1 LINQIVT
8 NIATR
13 EFARALK
20 FEEGVIPELPFCS
33 DEKTRLLYMHIP
45 FCEELCPYCSFH
57 RITFT
62 EPLTRKYFKAL
73 RREINLYQGKG
84 YKFKGIYVGG
94 GTPTVLIDE
103 LAETL
108 LLAREIFPVQDIS
121 VETNPNHLTSNNIE
135 ILQQSGVQRLSVG
148 VQTFN
153 DDMLKKIGRYEKYG
167 SGEIIAERLKNTQ
180 GCFDTLNADMIFNF
194 PGQTPQMLNEDLTIL
209 LNLNM
214 EQTTFYPLM
223 VSAITQGIM
232 EKTIGAVDFKGEQKL
247 YELIVRRLE
256 KNYDFSS
263 AWCFSRKKALSG
275 VPSDRSRRLP
285 VITRP
290 SANEACPRP
299 DWEDAFLPQ
308 LEPGDSKSRG
318 IDEYV
323 VDYDEYAGL
332 GSGAIGY
339 LHGTCYS
346 NTFDIAE
353 YIASLEQG
361 RLPLKASRKFDLH
374 DQMSYDFLMKLFS
387 TKLDITA
394 LQEKYNG
401 KFLKTLWKE
410 IAAFEIVRAFRY
422 FPPYLHLTPRG
433 HYLWVIMMREF
444 FIAVNNFREYCRKQA
459 NII

>member
-1 LINQIVT
+1 MSLINQIVT
-8 NIATR
+8 YMVKR
-13 EFARALK
+13 EFARSLK
-20 FEEGVIPELPFCS
+20 FEEGTFPELPSCN
-33 DEKTRLLYMHIP
+33 DDKQRLLYIHIP

-57 RITFT
+57 RITFEET
-62 EPLTRKYFKAL
+62 LTKRYFNAL
-73 RREINLYQGKG
+73 RREIKIYHEKG

-108 LLAREIFPVQDIS
+108 NLTREVFSITDIS
-121 VETNPNHLTSNNIE
+121 VETNPNHLNSKNIE
-135 ILQQSGVQRLSVG
+135 ILQQSGVKRLSVG

-153 DDMLKKIGRYEKYG
+153 DDLLKIIGRYDKYG
-167 SGEIIAERLKNTQ
+167 SGKTIVERLKNTQ

-194 PGQTPQMLNEDLTIL
+194 PGQTSEMLDADLAIL

-214 EQTTFYPLM
+214 EQVTFYPLM
-223 VSAITQGIM
+223 ISALTQEIM
-232 EKTIGAVDFKGEQKL
+232 GKTIGNIDFRGEEKL
-247 YELIVRRLE
+247 YKLIVRRLE

-263 AWCFSRKKALSG
+263 AWCFSRKKTL
-275 VPSDRSRRLP
+275 
-285 VITRP
+285 
-290 SANEACPRP
+290 
-299 DWEDAFLPQ
+299 
-308 LEPGDSKSRG
+308 

-346 NTFDIAE
+346 NTFDIE
-353 YIASLEQG
+353 KYIASLEQG
-361 RLPLKASRKFDLH
+361 KLPLQASRKFDLH
-374 DQMSYDFLMKLFS
+374 DQMSYDFMMKLFS

-401 KFLKTLWKE
+401 KFLNTLWKE

-422 FPPYLHLTPRG
+422 FPPYLHLTPRCR
-433 HYLWVIMMREF
+433 YLWVIMMREF
-444 FIAVNNFREYCRKQA
+444 FIAVNNFRDYCRKQA
-459 NII
+459 SLEY

>member
-8 NIATR
+8 NIAKR

-20 FEEGVIPELPFCS
+20 FEEGVLPELPSCS
-33 DEKTRLLYMHIP
+33 DEKPRLLYMHIP

-57 RITFT
+57 RITFN

-73 RREINLYQGKG
+73 RREIKLYQEKG
-84 YKFKGIYVGG
+84 YKFNGIYVGG

-103 LAETL
+103 LVETL
-108 LLAREIFPVQDIS
+108 HLAREIFPIQAIS
-121 VETNPNHLTSNNIE
+121 VETNPNHLNSKNIE

-153 DDMLKKIGRYEKYG
+153 NDLLKKIGRYEKYG
-167 SGEIIAERLKNTQ
+167 SGEVIAERLKNTQ

-194 PGQTPQMLNEDLTIL
+194 PGQTLQMLDEDLTIL

-223 VSAITQGIM
+223 VSSITQETMG
-232 EKTIGAVDFKGEQKL
+232 KTIGAVDFKGEQKL

-263 AWCFSRKKALSG
+263 AWCFSRKKAL
-275 VPSDRSRRLP
+275 
-285 VITRP
+285 
-290 SANEACPRP
+290 
-299 DWEDAFLPQ
+299 
-308 LEPGDSKSRG
+308 

-387 TKLDITA
+387 TKLDIAA
-394 LQEKYNG
+394 LQKKYND

-444 FIAVNNFREYCRKQA
+444 FIAVNNFREHCRRQA
-459 NII
+459 NIV

>member
-8 NIATR
+8 KIAQR

-20 FEEGVIPELPFCS
+20 FEEGILPELPSCN
-33 DEKTRLLYMHIP
+33 DEKQRLLYMHIP
-45 FCEELCPYCSFH
+45 FCEKLCPYCSFH
-57 RITFT
+57 RVTFN

-73 RREINLYQGKG
+73 RREIKIYRKEG
-84 YKFKGIYVGG
+84 YKFNGVYVGG

-108 LLAREIFPVQDIS
+108 HLARDIFPIQAIS
-121 VETNPNHLTSNNIE
+121 VETNPNHLISNNIE
-135 ILQQSGVQRLSVG
+135 ILQQIGVNRLSVG

-153 DDMLKKIGRYEKYG
+153 DELLKKIGRYEKYG
-167 SGEIIAERLKNTQ
+167 SGEVIAERLKNTQ

-194 PGQTPQMLNEDLTIL
+194 PGQTPQMLDEDLTIL

-214 EQTTFYPLM
+214 DQTTFYPLM
-223 VSAITQGIM
+223 VSSITQEMMG
-232 EKTIGAVDFKGEQKL
+232 KTIGAVDFKGEQKL
-247 YELIVRRLE
+247 YKLIVRRLE

-263 AWCFSRKKALSG
+263 AWCFSRKKAL
-275 VPSDRSRRLP
+275 
-285 VITRP
+285 
-290 SANEACPRP
+290 
-299 DWEDAFLPQ
+299 
-308 LEPGDSKSRG
+308 

-361 RLPLKASRKFDLH
+361 RLPLKASRKFNLH

-387 TKLDITA
+387 TKLDIA
-394 LQEKYNG
+394 VLQEKYNG

-422 FPPYLHLTPRG
+422 FPPYLYLTPRG

-444 FIAVNNFREYCRKQA
+444 FIAVNNFREYCWKQV

>member
-1 LINQIVT
+1 VLSLINQIVT
-8 NIATR
+8 KIAKR

-20 FEEGVIPELPFCS
+20 FKEGILPELPSCN
-33 DEKTRLLYMHIP
+33 DEKQRLLYMHIP

-57 RITFT
+57 RIAFT

-73 RREINLYQGKG
+73 RREIKIYQEKG

-108 LLAREIFPVQDIS
+108 HLAREIFPIQAIS
-121 VETNPNHLTSNNIE
+121 VETNPNHLNSKNIE
-135 ILQQSGVQRLSVG
+135 ILQQNGVNRLSVG

-153 DDMLKKIGRYEKYG
+153 DDLLKKIGRYEKYG
-167 SGEIIAERLKNTQ
+167 SGEVIAERLKNTQ

-194 PGQTPQMLNEDLTIL
+194 PGQTPQMLDEDLAIL
-209 LNLNM
+209 LKLNM
-214 EQTTFYPLM
+214 DQTTFYPLM
-223 VSAITQGIM
+223 VSAITQGTM
-232 EKTIGAVDFKGEQKL
+232 EKTIGTVDFSGEQKL

-263 AWCFSRKKALSG
+263 AWCFSRKKAL
-275 VPSDRSRRLP
+275 
-285 VITRP
+285 
-290 SANEACPRP
+290 
-299 DWEDAFLPQ
+299 
-308 LEPGDSKSRG
+308 

-346 NTFDIAE
+346 NTFDIAG
-353 YIASLEQG
+353 YIDSLEQG
-361 RLPLKASRKFDLH
+361 RLPLKASRKFNLH

-387 TKLDITA
+387 TKLDIAA

>member
-1 LINQIVT
+1 MINQIVT
-8 NIATR
+8 KIAKR
-13 EFARALK
+13 EFARSLK
-20 FEEGVIPELPFCS
+20 FEEGILPKLPS
-33 DEKTRLLYMHIP
+33 SGDEKPRLLYMHIP

-57 RITFT
+57 RIAFT

-73 RREINLYQGKG
+73 RREIKLYQEKG

-108 LLAREIFPVQDIS
+108 HLAREIFPIKDIS
-121 VETNPNHLTSNNIE
+121 VETNPNHLTAKNIE
-135 ILQQSGVQRLSVG
+135 ILQQSGINRLSVG

-153 DDMLKKIGRYEKYG
+153 DDLLKKIGRYEKYG
-167 SGEIIAERLKNTQ
+167 SGDVIAERLKNTQ

-194 PGQTPQMLNEDLTIL
+194 PGQTSEMLDEDLTIL

-214 EQTTFYPLM
+214 NQTTFYPLM
-223 VSAITQGIM
+223 VSSITQETM
-232 EKTIGAVDFKGEQKL
+232 KKTIGAVDFRGEQKL

-256 KNYDFSS
+256 NNYDFSS
-263 AWCFSRKKALSG
+263 AWCFSRKKALSEA
-275 VPSDRSRRLP
+275 PL
-285 VITRP
+285 ITRP
-290 SANEACPRP
+290 LASAAGPRL
-299 DWEDAFLPQ
+299 DR
-308 LEPGDSKSRG
+308 GDSKSRG

-361 RLPLKASRKFDLH
+361 RLPLKASRKFNLH

-387 TKLDITA
+387 TNLDIA
-394 LQEKYNG
+394 AMQEKYNG

-410 IAAFEIVRAFRY
+410 IAAFEIIRAFRY
-422 FPPYLHLTPRG
+422 FPPYMHLTPRG

-459 NII
+459 GIL

>member
-1 LINQIVT
+1 MINQIVT
-8 NIATR
+8 NIVKR

-20 FEEGVIPELPFCS
+20 FEEGVLPELPSCN
-33 DEKTRLLYMHIP
+33 DEKPRLLYMHIP

-57 RITFT
+57 RIAFT
-62 EPLTRKYFKAL
+62 EPLTRKYFQAL
-73 RREINLYQGKG
+73 RQEIKIYHEKG

-108 LLAREIFPVQDIS
+108 HLAREIFPIQAIS
-121 VETNPNHLTSNNIE
+121 VETNPNHLNSKNIE
-135 ILQQSGVQRLSVG
+135 ILQQSGVNRLSVG

-153 DDMLKKIGRYEKYG
+153 DDLLKKIGRYEKYG
-167 SGEIIAERLKNTQ
+167 SGKDIAQKLKNTQ

-194 PGQTPQMLNEDLTIL
+194 PGQTSQMLNEDLAIL

-214 EQTTFYPLM
+214 DQTTFYPLM
-223 VSAITQGIM
+223 VSSITQETMG
-232 EKTIGAVDFKGEQKL
+232 KTIGAVDFRSEQKL
-247 YELIVRRLE
+247 YELIVQRLE

-263 AWCFSRKKALSG
+263 AWCFSRKKAL
-275 VPSDRSRRLP
+275 
-285 VITRP
+285 
-290 SANEACPRP
+290 
-299 DWEDAFLPQ
+299 
-308 LEPGDSKSRG
+308 

-339 LHGTCYS
+339 MHGTCYS

-353 YIASLEQG
+353 YIASLEKN
-361 RLPLKASRKFDLH
+361 RLPLKASRSFDLH
-374 DQMSYDFLMKLFS
+374 DQMSYDFMMKLFS

-459 NII
+459 GII

>member
-1 LINQIVT
+1 MINQIVT
-8 NIATR
+8 KIAKR

-20 FEEGVIPELPFCS
+20 FEDGILPELSSCR
-33 DEKTRLLYMHIP
+33 DEKLRLLYLHIP

-73 RREINLYQGKG
+73 RREIKLYQEKG

-103 LAETL
+103 LVETL
-108 LLAREIFPVQDIS
+108 HLAREIFPIQDIS
-121 VETNPNHLTSNNIE
+121 VETNPNHLTSKNIE

-153 DDMLKKIGRYEKYG
+153 DDLLKKIGRYEKYG
-167 SGEIIAERLKNTQ
+167 SSEEIAQKLKNTQ

-194 PGQTPQMLNEDLTIL
+194 PGQTLQMLDEDLAIL

-223 VSAITQGIM
+223 VSSITQETMG
-232 EKTIGAVDFKGEQKL
+232 KTIGVVDFRGEQKL

-263 AWCFSRKKALSG
+263 AWCFSRKKAL
-275 VPSDRSRRLP
+275 
-285 VITRP
+285 
-290 SANEACPRP
+290 
-299 DWEDAFLPQ
+299 
-308 LEPGDSKSRG
+308 

-339 LHGTCYS
+339 MHGTCYS
-346 NTFDIAE
+346 NTFDIE
-353 YIASLEQG
+353 GYIASLEQG
-361 RLPLKASRKFDLH
+361 RLPLKDSRKFDLH

-387 TKLDITA
+387 TKLDIDA
-394 LQEKYNG
+394 LQKKYDG
-401 KFLKTLWKE
+401 QFLKTLWKE

-459 NII
+459 NIE

>member
-8 NIATR
+8 KIAKR

-20 FEEGVIPELPFCS
+20 FEEGILPELPSCN
-33 DEKTRLLYMHIP
+33 DEKPRLLYMHIP

-62 EPLTRKYFKAL
+62 EPITRKYFKAL
-73 RREINLYQGKG
+73 RREIKLYQEKG

-108 LLAREIFPVQDIS
+108 HMAREIFPIQAIS
-121 VETNPNHLTSNNIE
+121 VETNPNHLTSRNIE
-135 ILQQSGVQRLSVG
+135 ILQKSGVQRLSVG

-153 DDMLKKIGRYEKYG
+153 DDLLKKIGRYEKYG
-167 SGEIIAERLKNTQ
+167 SGKVIAERLKNTQ

-194 PGQTPQMLNEDLTIL
+194 PGQTSQMLDEDLSIL
-209 LNLNM
+209 LKLNM
-214 EQTTFYPLM
+214 DQTTFYPLM
-223 VSAITQGIM
+223 VSAITQKTM
-232 EKTIGAVDFKGEQKL
+232 EKTIGIVDFRGEQKL

-263 AWCFSRKKALSG
+263 AWCFSRKKAL
-275 VPSDRSRRLP
+275 
-285 VITRP
+285 
-290 SANEACPRP
+290 
-299 DWEDAFLPQ
+299 
-308 LEPGDSKSRG
+308 

-346 NTFDIAE
+346 NTFDIAG
-353 YIASLEQG
+353 YIDSLEQSK
-361 RLPLKASRKFDLH
+361 LPLKASRKFNLH

-387 TKLDITA
+387 TKLDIEA

-422 FPPYLHLTPRG
+422 FPPYLHLTLRG

>member
-1 LINQIVT
+1 MINQIVT
-8 NIATR
+8 NIAKR

-20 FEEGVIPELPFCS
+20 FEEGVLPELPSCN
-33 DEKTRLLYMHIP
+33 DEKPRLLYMHIP

-73 RREINLYQGKG
+73 RREIKIYHEKG

-108 LLAREIFPVQDIS
+108 HLAREIFPIQAIS
-121 VETNPNHLTSNNIE
+121 VETNPNHLNSKNIE
-135 ILQQSGVQRLSVG
+135 ILQQSGVNRLSVG

-153 DDMLKKIGRYEKYG
+153 DDLLKKIGRYEKYG
-167 SGEIIAERLKNTQ
+167 SGEDIAQKLKNTQ

-194 PGQTPQMLNEDLTIL
+194 PGQTSQMLNEDLAIL

-214 EQTTFYPLM
+214 DQTTFYPLM
-223 VSAITQGIM
+223 VSSITQETMG
-232 EKTIGAVDFKGEQKL
+232 KTIGAVDFRSEQKL
-247 YELIVRRLE
+247 YELIVQRLE

-263 AWCFSRKKALSG
+263 AWCFSRKKAL
-275 VPSDRSRRLP
+275 
-285 VITRP
+285 
-290 SANEACPRP
+290 
-299 DWEDAFLPQ
+299 
-308 LEPGDSKSRG
+308 

-323 VDYDEYAGL
+323 VDYDEYAGS

-339 LHGTCYS
+339 MHGTCYS

-353 YIASLEQG
+353 YIASLEKN
-361 RLPLKASRKFDLH
+361 RLPLKASRSFDLH
-374 DQMSYDFLMKLFS
+374 DQMSYDFMMKLFS

-459 NII
+459 GII

>member
-1 LINQIVT
+1 MINQIVT
-8 NIATR
+8 YMAKR
-13 EFARALK
+13 EFARSLK
-20 FEEGVIPELPFCS
+20 FKEGTFPELPSCN
-33 DEKTRLLYMHIP
+33 DEKQRLLYIHIP

-57 RITFT
+57 RITFEET
-62 EPLTRKYFKAL
+62 LTKRYFGAL
-73 RREINLYQGKG
+73 RREIKIYREKG

-108 LLAREIFPVQDIS
+108 NLAREVFSITDIS
-121 VETNPNHLTSNNIE
+121 VETNPNHLNSKNIE
-135 ILQQSGVQRLSVG
+135 ILQQSGVKRLSVG

-153 DDMLKKIGRYEKYG
+153 DDLLKIIGRYDKYG
-167 SGEIIAERLKNTQ
+167 SGKTIVERLKNTQ

-194 PGQTPQMLNEDLTIL
+194 PGQTAEMLDADLAIL

-214 EQTTFYPLM
+214 EQVTFYPLM
-223 VSAITQGIM
+223 ISALTQEIM
-232 EKTIGAVDFKGEQKL
+232 EKTVGNVDFRGEEKL
-247 YELIVRRLE
+247 YKLIVRRLK

-263 AWCFSRKKALSG
+263 AWCFSRKRTL
-275 VPSDRSRRLP
+275 
-285 VITRP
+285 
-290 SANEACPRP
+290 
-299 DWEDAFLPQ
+299 
-308 LEPGDSKSRG
+308 

-339 LHGTCYS
+339 LRGTCYS
-346 NTFDIAE
+346 NTFDIAK

-361 RLPLKASRKFDLH
+361 KLPLQASRKFDLH
-374 DQMSYDFLMKLFS
+374 DQMSYDFMMKLFS
-387 TKLDITA
+387 TKLDIKA

-401 KFLKTLWKE
+401 KFLNTLWKE

-433 HYLWVIMMREF
+433 RYLWVIMMREF
-444 FIAVNNFREYCRKQA
+444 FVAVNNFRDYCRKQA
-459 NII
+459 SIV